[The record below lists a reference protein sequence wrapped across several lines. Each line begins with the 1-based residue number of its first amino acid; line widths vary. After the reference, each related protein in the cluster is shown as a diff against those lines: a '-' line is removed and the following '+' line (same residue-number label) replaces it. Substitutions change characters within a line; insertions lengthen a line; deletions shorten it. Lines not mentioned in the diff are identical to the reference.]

1 MVCKDQV
8 VDYID
13 HDVIYKDHD
22 AILKIKRMAITFK
35 SGDLKVYSY
44 NKQTI
49 YNGFSIPR
57 YCSFA

>member
-1 MVCKDQV
+1 
-8 VDYID
+8 
-13 HDVIYKDHD
+13 
-22 AILKIKRMAITFK
+22 MAITFT

>member
-1 MVCKDQV
+1 MVCTDQV
-8 VDYID
+8 VVYTD
-13 HDVIYKDHD
+13 HDVIYKDHA
-22 AILKIKRMAITFK
+22 AILKIEGMAITFT